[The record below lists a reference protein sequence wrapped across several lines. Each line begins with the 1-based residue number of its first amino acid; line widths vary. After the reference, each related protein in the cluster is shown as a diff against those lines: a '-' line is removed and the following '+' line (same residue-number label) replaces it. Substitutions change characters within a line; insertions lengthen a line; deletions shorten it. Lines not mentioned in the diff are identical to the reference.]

1 MEIWILWHPILMTWS
16 ISAKCFYSLLLVPVS
31 LFYPLF
37 LFFWMK
43 SRTHEIGILMS
54 LGISK
59 LEILFQMI
67 LEAFF
72 IGIIAVSLSFLA
84 APMVSKTAA
93 EYLVVQQ
100 EQQAQLQEDQTAN
113 QIQTEY
119 VAPELTVTDVQI
131 SLSSS
136 MFCADG
142 ISITLLTLL
151 SVSLA
156 GITMFRKKPRE
167 IFERK

>member
-1 MEIWILWHPILMTWS
+1 
-16 ISAKCFYSLLLVPVS
+16 
-31 LFYPLF
+31 
-37 LFFWMK
+37 
-43 SRTHEIGILMS
+43 
-54 LGISK
+54 
-59 LEILFQMI
+59 MI

-72 IGIIAVSLSFLA
+72 HRNYCRQPFFLA

-167 IFERK
+167 ILSEMS